1 VLRTKLSRYG
11 MATAGAA
18 VGAIMAISP
27 VFAQGTSSNTT
38 TDSSTLLSDIL
49 AAAQKANLTAE
60 QIKELLEV
68 AGEFTIQNTAS
79 AETEASAAE
88 TEVDEDVDEDD
99 DDTAE
104 VAAATTTKQEKKHTT
119 VTVTFTVPKSSE
131 EKGGDD

>member
-1 VLRTKLSRYG
+1 MLRTKLSRYG

-18 VGAIMAISP
+18 VGAILAITP
-27 VFAQGTSSNTT
+27 AFAQGTSSTTT

-68 AGEFTIQNTAS
+68 AGEFTTQATVTTT
-79 AETEASAAE
+79 TEST
-88 TEVDEDVDEDD
+88 TEVDEEEDEDE

-104 VAAATTTKQEKKHTT
+104 VSAAATSEKETKHT
-119 VTVTFTVPKSSE
+119 VTITFTAPKSSE
-131 EKGGDD
+131 EKAGDD

>member
-1 VLRTKLSRYG
+1 MLRTTINRVG

-27 VFAQGTSSNTT
+27 VFAQGTSTAS
-38 TDSSTLLSDIL
+38 TDNSTLLSDIL

-68 AGEFTIQNTAS
+68 ASEFTTQT
-79 AETEASAAE
+79 TTTQTTTKE
-88 TEVDEDVDEDD
+88 TEVDEDVDEEDD
-99 DDTAE
+99 DDTAD
-104 VAAATTTKQEKKHTT
+104 VAAAAATTKEQEKKHT
-119 VTVTFTVPKSSE
+119 VTITFTAPKSSE

>member
-1 VLRTKLSRYG
+1 

-27 VFAQGTSSNTT
+27 VFAQGTSTT
-38 TDSSTLLSDIL
+38 PTDNSTLLSDIL

-68 AGEFTIQNTAS
+68 ASEFTTQT
-79 AETEASAAE
+79 TTTQTTTKE
-88 TEVDEDVDEDD
+88 TEVDEDVDEEDD
-99 DDTAE
+99 DDTAD
-104 VAAATTTKQEKKHTT
+104 VAAAAATTKEQEKKHT
-119 VTVTFTVPKSSE
+119 VTITFTAPKSSE

>member
-1 VLRTKLSRYG
+1 MLRTTINRVG

-27 VFAQGTSSNTT
+27 VFAQGTSTT
-38 TDSSTLLSDIL
+38 PTDNSTLLADIL

-68 AGEFTIQNTAS
+68 AGEFTTQT
-79 AETEASAAE
+79 TTTTTE
-88 TEVDEDVDEDD
+88 TEVDEDVDVDVDEQD
-99 DDTAE
+99 DDTADVE
-104 VAAATTTKQEKKHTT
+104 AAAATTEKKQKETKHT
-119 VTVTFTVPKSSE
+119 VTITFTAPKSSD

>member
-1 VLRTKLSRYG
+1 MLRTTINRVG

-27 VFAQGTSSNTT
+27 VFAQGTSTAPTGN
-38 TDSSTLLSDIL
+38 STLLADIL

-68 AGEFTIQNTAS
+68 AGEFTTQT
-79 AETEASAAE
+79 TTTE
-88 TEVDEDVDEDD
+88 TEVDEDVDEDADEQD
-99 DDTAE
+99 DDTADVE
-104 VAAATTTKQEKKHTT
+104 AAAATTEKEKETKHT
-119 VTVTFTVPKSSE
+119 VTITFTAPKSSD

>member
-1 VLRTKLSRYG
+1 

-27 VFAQGTSSNTT
+27 AFAQGTSTAPTGN
-38 TDSSTLLSDIL
+38 STLLADIL

-68 AGEFTIQNTAS
+68 AGEFTTQT
-79 AETEASAAE
+79 TTE
-88 TEVDEDVDEDD
+88 TEVDEDVDEDADEQD
-99 DDTAE
+99 DDTADVE
-104 VAAATTTKQEKKHTT
+104 AAAATTEKEKETKHT
-119 VTVTFTVPKSSE
+119 VTITFTAPKSSD

>member
-1 VLRTKLSRYG
+1 

-27 VFAQGTSSNTT
+27 VFAQGTSTT
-38 TDSSTLLSDIL
+38 PTDTSTLLSDIL

-68 AGEFTIQNTAS
+68 ASEFTTQT
-79 AETEASAAE
+79 TTTTTTTTTAAE
-88 TEVDEDVDEDD
+88 TEVDQDEDEDD
-99 DDTAE
+99 DDTAD
-104 VAAATTTKQEKKHTT
+104 VAAAAATTKEQEKKHT
-119 VTVTFTVPKSSE
+119 VTITFTAPKSSE

>member
-1 VLRTKLSRYG
+1 MLRTTINRVG

-27 VFAQGTSSNTT
+27 VFAQGTSTAP
-38 TDSSTLLSDIL
+38 TDNSTLLSDIL

-68 AGEFTIQNTAS
+68 ASEFTTQTTTTTTT
-79 AETEASAAE
+79 TEE
-88 TEVDEDVDEDD
+88 TEVDEDVDEED
-99 DDTAE
+99 DDTAD
-104 VAAATTTKQEKKHTT
+104 VPAAAATTKEQEKKHT
-119 VTVTFTVPKSSE
+119 VTITFTAPKSSE

>member
-1 VLRTKLSRYG
+1 

-27 VFAQGTSSNTT
+27 VFAQGTSTT
-38 TDSSTLLSDIL
+38 PTDNSTLLSDIL

-68 AGEFTIQNTAS
+68 ASEFTTQT
-79 AETEASAAE
+79 TTTQTTTKEA
-88 TEVDEDVDEDD
+88 EVDEDVDEED
-99 DDTAE
+99 DDTAD
-104 VAAATTTKQEKKHTT
+104 VAAAAATTKEQEKKHT
-119 VTVTFTVPKSSE
+119 VTITFTAPKSSE

>member
-1 VLRTKLSRYG
+1 MLRTKINRVG

-27 VFAQGTSSNTT
+27 VFAQGTSTSP
-38 TDSSTLLSDIL
+38 TDTSTLLADIL

-68 AGEFTIQNTAS
+68 AGEFTTQATTN
-79 AETEASAAE
+79 E
-88 TEVDEDVDEDD
+88 TEVDEDTDEDE

-104 VAAATTTKQEKKHTT
+104 AAADKETKKT
-119 VTVTFTVPKSSE
+119 VTITFTAPKSSE

>member
-1 VLRTKLSRYG
+1 MLRTTINRVG

-27 VFAQGTSSNTT
+27 VFAQGTSTT
-38 TDSSTLLSDIL
+38 STDNSTLLADIL

-68 AGEFTIQNTAS
+68 AGEFTTQT
-79 AETEASAAE
+79 TTTTTKE
-88 TEVDEDVDEDD
+88 TEVDEDVDEDVDEQD
-99 DDTAE
+99 DDTADVE
-104 VAAATTTKQEKKHTT
+104 AAATTTEKEKETKHT
-119 VTVTFTVPKSSE
+119 VTITFTAPKSTE

>member
-1 VLRTKLSRYG
+1 

-27 VFAQGTSSNTT
+27 VFAQGTSTAP
-38 TDSSTLLSDIL
+38 TDNSTLLSDIL

-68 AGEFTIQNTAS
+68 ASEFTTQT
-79 AETEASAAE
+79 TTTQTTTKE
-88 TEVDEDVDEDD
+88 TEVDEDVDEEDD
-99 DDTAE
+99 DDTAD
-104 VAAATTTKQEKKHTT
+104 VAAAAATTKEQEKKHT
-119 VTVTFTVPKSSE
+119 VTITFTAPKSSE

>member
-1 VLRTKLSRYG
+1 

-27 VFAQGTSSNTT
+27 VFAQGTSTT
-38 TDSSTLLSDIL
+38 PTDNSTLLSDIL

-68 AGEFTIQNTAS
+68 ASEFTTQT
-79 AETEASAAE
+79 TTTQTTTKE
-88 TEVDEDVDEDD
+88 TEVDEDVDEED
-99 DDTAE
+99 DDTAD
-104 VAAATTTKQEKKHTT
+104 VAAAAATTKEQEKKHT
-119 VTVTFTVPKSSE
+119 VTITFTAPKSSE

>member
-1 VLRTKLSRYG
+1 MLRTTINRVG

-27 VFAQGTSSNTT
+27 VFAQGTSTAP
-38 TDSSTLLSDIL
+38 TDNSTLLSDIL

-68 AGEFTIQNTAS
+68 ASEFTTQTTTTTTT
-79 AETEASAAE
+79 TEE
-88 TEVDEDVDEDD
+88 TEVDEDVDEED
-99 DDTAE
+99 DDTAD
-104 VAAATTTKQEKKHTT
+104 VAAAAATTKEQEKKHT
-119 VTVTFTVPKSSE
+119 VTITFTAPKSSE